1 MRATVYWSRILLLII
16 FGRKVNIHLTK
27 SILVL
32 MQVNLTSTSSY
43 QTELYNF
50 YLIYFILKNYSNKIN

>member
-27 SILVL
+27 SVMVL
-32 MQVNLTSTSSY
+32 MM
-43 QTELYNF
+43 
-50 YLIYFILKNYSNKIN
+50 YFILKNYSNKIN